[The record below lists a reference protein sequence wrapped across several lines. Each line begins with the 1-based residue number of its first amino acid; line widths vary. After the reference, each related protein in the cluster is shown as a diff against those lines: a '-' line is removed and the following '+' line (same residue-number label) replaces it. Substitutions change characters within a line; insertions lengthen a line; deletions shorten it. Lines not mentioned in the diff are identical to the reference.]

1 MLQATAE
8 DVRLLP
14 LVSGKGKGERLM
26 LTMGVTRALGD
37 FDLVHRPSQINMK
50 AFVSPHPD
58 VQVWPA
64 YKEQPSNGDYL
75 VMATD
80 GLWDVVT
87 NEEVKVFLFILM
99 NHSGWKILD
108 VCKGRGTYELSIA
121 ADQGFLASPVK
132 SSNLRFIQWQP
143 FCFCLVLAGKRLSR
157 AGPGGEKGGI
167 LGEGGWTT
175 CFWRRHFRLC
185 NSP

>member
-1 MLQATAE
+1 
-8 DVRLLP
+8 
-14 LVSGKGKGERLM
+14 M

-50 AFVSPHPD
+50 AFISPHPE

-64 YKEQPSNGDYL
+64 YKEQPSTGDYL

-121 ADQGFLASPVK
+121 ADQGFFCIRRQV
-132 SSNLRFIQWQP
+132 IQFAIHPIAGFLFLPCFSWQE
-143 FCFCLVLAGKRLSR
+143 A
-157 AGPGGEKGGI
+157 
-167 LGEGGWTT
+167 
-175 CFWRRHFRLC
+175 
-185 NSP
+185 

>member
-1 MLQATAE
+1 MDGWGLKEVKLKLEGLKHFMLQATAE

-50 AFVSPHPD
+50 AFVSPHPE

-99 NHSGWKILD
+99 NHSGWMILD

-132 SSNLRFIQWQP
+132 SSNLRFIQ
-143 FCFCLVLAGKRLSR
+143 
-157 AGPGGEKGGI
+157 
-167 LGEGGWTT
+167 
-175 CFWRRHFRLC
+175 
-185 NSP
+185 